1 MRYIMYISSKE
12 DNLKIT
18 KNIMKTNKILTAWL
32 AASAIILITMSSV
45 SAMNGQWQWQ
55 GQGFGK
61 TLTTEQ
67 RTELQSMSE
76 SDRQEYVNKL
86 KSENGFEKWSNSNWS
101 KENHNP
107 GDMIV
112 NIPASDLS
120 DKEEEILYYGYSEE
134 MLARDV
140 YNYLYELY
148 NEDVFKKIADS
159 EQKHMDA
166 VEVLFDRY
174 ELQLPTGYGDLQST
188 FDALKSE
195 GEQGLK
201 EALEV
206 GLKIEIL
213 DIEDI
218 DDAILNTDNDDFKIV
233 FTNIGWA
240 SYNHMKEFVN
250 ALENNNLTTDIDY
263 SDYLTQELVDT
274 KWTLKYLL
282 AEKLESEW
290 VDIPEQVSSEDMKAN
305 CDNEE
310 QEKWYEGNKWKWKS
324 ESSQR
329 NNEQA
334 NFNKYANNSVL
345 KAKYKSTYEVKYGS
359 LISKMD
365 DSSLESFISK
375 VDWLLEKIEAWN
387 YSDETKIK
395 YNSMLLALKEIA
407 VDNIDED
414 TILDELFN

>member
-1 MRYIMYISSKE
+1 
-12 DNLKIT
+12 
-18 KNIMKTNKILTAWL
+18 
-32 AASAIILITMSSV
+32 
-45 SAMNGQWQWQ
+45 
-55 GQGFGK
+55 
-61 TLTTEQ
+61 
-67 RTELQSMSE
+67 
-76 SDRQEYVNKL
+76 
-86 KSENGFEKWSNSNWS
+86 
-101 KENHNP
+101 
-107 GDMIV
+107 MIV

-233 FTNIGWA
+233 FTNIG
-240 SYNHMKEFVN
+240 
-250 ALENNNLTTDIDY
+250 
-263 SDYLTQELVDT
+263 
-274 KWTLKYLL
+274 
-282 AEKLESEW
+282 
-290 VDIPEQVSSEDMKAN
+290 
-305 CDNEE
+305 
-310 QEKWYEGNKWKWKS
+310 
-324 ESSQR
+324 
-329 NNEQA
+329 
-334 NFNKYANNSVL
+334 
-345 KAKYKSTYEVKYGS
+345 
-359 LISKMD
+359 
-365 DSSLESFISK
+365 
-375 VDWLLEKIEAWN
+375 
-387 YSDETKIK
+387 
-395 YNSMLLALKEIA
+395 
-407 VDNIDED
+407 
-414 TILDELFN
+414 